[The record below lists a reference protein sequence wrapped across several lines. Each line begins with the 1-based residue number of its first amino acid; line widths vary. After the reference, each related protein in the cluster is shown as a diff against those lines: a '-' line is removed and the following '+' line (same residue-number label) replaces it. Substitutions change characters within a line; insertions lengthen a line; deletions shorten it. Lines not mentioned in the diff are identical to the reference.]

1 MALQNTLIDNSEN
14 LKLVDTLKELILN
27 PNIEQIKIAS
37 GYWDLPGTSL
47 VVSELTSFL
56 ERDGANLQLLIGKDP
71 MVYAGQL
78 NDPKYKDSSYPDDF
92 IKVDLN
98 ELDVKA
104 EYQRSVQMLIDFG
117 SRKNTNGSPKLE
129 IKKYKH
135 NENDEVQFLHS
146 KCYIFIG
153 QKESFGIIGSSNFT
167 KQGIEGNAE
176 LNWFTSH
183 TQDITSRPQMG
194 NPSKGHVCWFEEKW
208 ALSEDWTQEFLEQI
222 LKNGGNK
229 NLPPVAD
236 PTPPYDAEPEI
247 KIVTPYEAYIKTLID
262 QFGAVIDSDGMIKEE
277 EYLPTDPNFKVLK
290 YQTEAVNQGFFIME
304 KHNGFILAD
313 VVGLGKTFTAVMV
326 IKRYLLSIGF
336 TKPVLVITPPAIK
349 KSWEDSID
357 YFDNGAKK
365 KIKDF
370 VVISTIGCLDTDD
383 LTDENGNAIG
393 IDDFDDNFSK
403 RNFGL
408 IVVDESHRFRNNGTQ
423 MYQKLDDLIADV
435 KPYVVLLSAT
445 PQNNRPRDLANQIY
459 LFQRNHTT
467 STIGGLGQ
475 FGNNLE
481 YFFAD
486 KEKIYEECIKDYK
499 GKDADGKKIPKTKA
513 EKEEDLKKLDQITK
527 DLRDYV
533 VNQLVIRRTR
543 TDLKKYYA
551 EDMES
556 KRLVF
561 PEITPPKGI
570 PYEMTGELGALFVQS
585 LDIIAPNIAH
595 VDWDENG
602 VQTFDFRD
610 IEKDCLGYFRYRA
623 IEFLKSKKHK
633 DIYQFDSKRGI
644 QGTGSINVEG
654 ISARLAAMMEL
665 HLVKRLESS
674 RDAFEQSLR
683 NFRQNTQNMLDMIKA
698 DRVFICPDVDV
709 NAILHPDNRKKK
721 GSFEACLDEIKNKA
735 EKQNKKHQTIHNQ
748 EFKSKDFTDAYKER
762 LENDLL
768 LTNKLIEGW
777 KNVKQDPK
785 ISTFIRNIDNF
796 MDKKKNKNQKLVIF
810 TECIATQ
817 NALVEKFNDCASE
830 YKVLSITAKNR
841 KEMQDVIADN
851 FDANR
856 DPSLKKNDYNIL
868 ITTDVLAEGVNLHE
882 ANSLL
887 NYDSPWN
894 ATTLMQ
900 RLGRINRIGS
910 TSDKIYSYNFY
921 PSTKGDEQINLY
933 KRTLVKLQAF
943 HNLFG
948 EDSQIYTTDETL
960 VEHELPKFDVEE
972 TESPNMKFIKE
983 LKDFAEKNPEKFAEL
998 EAITEPIYTAVKL
1011 EDKKDIQGLVILH
1024 KLLADNSYL
1033 DSLLYKNGEERS
1045 ETMAQTDFVQLMQDM
1060 SALSLEDVSIDEYRR
1075 ITNRAVRTF
1084 DTDLMNE
1091 GIPLN
1096 SKYRA
1101 DKNKKKSATMK
1112 IQTIARLLD
1121 ENLTAEISDKLDEI
1135 NDSINIYTNHGLIRR
1150 INETEV
1156 NENQLAIGFEAIVDE
1171 WYKLCFKT
1179 HTDIKAENKITF
1191 VMK

>member
-1 MALQNTLIDNSEN
+1 MDFSNTLIDNSDN
-14 LKLVDTLKELILN
+14 LKLVDTLKNLIKE
-27 PNIEQIKIAS
+27 PSITEIKIAS

-47 VVSELTSFL
+47 IVEELKGFL
-56 ERDGANLQLLIGKDP
+56 DRDGTNLKLLIGKDP
-71 MVYAGQL
+71 QVFANQVKEA
-78 NDPKYKDSSYPDDF
+78 KYKDASYPDDF
-92 IKVDLN
+92 IRVDIN
-98 ELDVKA
+98 ELDVKD
-104 EYQRSVQMLIDFG
+104 EYQDSVKLLLDYGVM
-117 SRKNTNGSPKLE
+117 KNSDGTPKLE
-129 IKKYKH
+129 IHKFKK
-135 NENDEVQFLHS
+135 NENDESQFLHS
-146 KCYIFIG
+146 KCYIFRGKTDFDKAYAIL
-153 QKESFGIIGSSNFT
+153 GSSNFT
-167 KQGIEGNAE
+167 AKGLQGNAE
-176 LNWFTSH
+176 LNYLETTTHIINF
-183 TQDITSRPQMG
+183 QP
-194 NPSKGHVCWFEEKW
+194 NPVMKGHNSWFNEKW
-208 ALSEDWTQEFLEQI
+208 ELSEDWTQEFLEQI

-236 PTPPYDAEPEI
+236 PTPPYNTEPEL

-277 EYLPTDPNFKVLK
+277 DYLPTDPNFKVLK
-290 YQTEAVNQGFFIME
+290 YQTEAVNQGFSIMQ
-304 KHNGFILAD
+304 KHKGFILAD

-435 KPYVVLLSAT
+435 DPYVVLLSAT
-445 PQNNRPRDLANQIY
+445 PQNNRPSDLANQIY
-459 LFQRNHTT
+459 LFQRQHTK
-467 STIGGLGQ
+467 STLSGLGQ

-499 GKDADGKKIPKTKA
+499 GRDADGKKIPKTQV
-513 EKEEDLKKLDQITK
+513 EKDEDLKKLDQITK

-556 KRLVF
+556 QGLVF

-602 VQTFDFRD
+602 VQIFDFRD

-623 IEFLKSKKHK
+623 IEFLKSEKHK
-633 DIYQFDSKRGI
+633 DIYQYDSKRGI

-721 GSFEACLDEIKNKA
+721 GSFEACLDEIKTKA

-777 KNVKQDPK
+777 NNVKQDPK

-796 MDKKKNKNQKLVIF
+796 MDKKKNKQQKLVIF

-817 NALVEKFNDCASE
+817 DALVEKFNDCASE

-841 KEMQDVIADN
+841 KEMQEVIAQN
-851 FDANR
+851 FDANYKGAKR
-856 DPSLKKNDYNIL
+856 SDYNIL

-983 LKDFAEKNPEKFAEL
+983 LKDFAENNPEKFAEL
-998 EAITEPIYTAVKL
+998 EAITEPIYTAAKL
-1011 EDKKDIQGLVILH
+1011 DDKKNIDGLVLLH

-1060 SALSLEDVSIDEYRR
+1060 SVLSLEDVTTDEYKK
-1075 ITNRAVRTF
+1075 ITDNVLNAF
-1084 DTDLMNE
+1084 NAELMNE
-1091 GIPLN
+1091 GISLR
-1096 SKYRA
+1096 SKFRA
-1101 DKNKKKSATMK
+1101 GEKEKKEAVKKVQNMF
-1112 IQTIARLLD
+1112 RLLGD
-1121 ENLTAEISDKLDEI
+1121 NLTDEISDKLDEI
-1135 NDSINIYTNHGLIRR
+1135 RDSVNNTNHGLIRR

-1156 NENQLAIGFEAIVDE
+1156 SENQLAIGFEATIDE
-1171 WYKLCFKT
+1171 WYRLCFKT